1 MRTQARLRKLP
12 RASRRSRGS
21 RDQAPRSA
29 SLSCPHVDSLAPL
42 VSPCGSR
49 RRGIY
54 PERPCAPVFVWF
66 VVNPA
71 DTSSLADF
79 LLNTEH

>member
-1 MRTQARLRKLP
+1 LRKLP

-29 SLSCPHVDSLAPL
+29 SLSC
-42 VSPCGSR
+42 
-49 RRGIY
+49 Y
-54 PERPCAPVFVWF
+54 FVWF

-71 DTSSLADF
+71 DASSLADF